1 MFLTNISID
10 YAFLSVGAIG
20 GEAVIG
26 KRSDDRFPLDQES
39 AMTSTTIHAASTM
52 QEVLAAYP
60 SAQRALFQRFHIGG
74 CNSCGYEP
82 GDLLAEVARSHKI
95 KNLDQVIEFIVQA
108 EQTDRRIQMSPV
120 EVAAALKSKLPP
132 RLVDV
137 RTREEWELAR
147 IQGATLNTEELAQ
160 EMMRLPR
167 DTPIVFHCH
176 LGQRSLDA
184 ASYFA
189 GHGFKNV
196 RSMTGGIDA
205 WSSEVDESVPRYEM
219 IPDSHSDAVT
229 LRTLRSVVSQ
239 EAGCRSKQ
247 TSKKNFDRRL

>member
-1 MFLTNISID
+1 MPATAKIT
-10 YAFLSVGAIG
+10 
-20 GEAVIG
+20 
-26 KRSDDRFPLDQES
+26 RR
-39 AMTSTTIHAASTM
+39 STM
-52 QEVLAAYP
+52 QEVLEAYP
-60 SAQRALFQRFHIGG
+60 TAQRALFQRFHIGG

-82 GDLLAEVARSHKI
+82 GDLLEEVASSHKI
-95 KNLDQVIEFIVQA
+95 KDVDKVIEFIERA
-108 EQTDRRIQMSPV
+108 EQADRRIQMSPV
-120 EVAAALKSKLPP
+120 DVAAALKSKLPP

-137 RTREEWELAR
+137 RTREEWALAR

-184 ASYFA
+184 ASYFT

-205 WSSEVDESVPRYEM
+205 WSSEVDESIPRYEM
-219 IPDSHSDAVT
+219 VPDPSSDAAT
-229 LRTLRSVVSQ
+229 LRPLRAVVSQ
-239 EAGCRSKQ
+239 QAGCRSKQ
-247 TSKKNFDRRL
+247 TSKKTFDRRL

>member
-1 MFLTNISID
+1 
-10 YAFLSVGAIG
+10 
-20 GEAVIG
+20 
-26 KRSDDRFPLDQES
+26 
-39 AMTSTTIHAASTM
+39 MTATTINAASTM

-82 GDLLAEVARSHKI
+82 GDLLGEIARSHKI
-95 KNLDQVIEFIVQA
+95 KDLNEVIEFIEQA

-120 EVAAALKSKLPP
+120 EVAAALQSNLPP

-147 IQGATLNTEELAQ
+147 IQCATLNTEELAQ
-160 EMMRLPR
+160 EMMRLPK

-205 WSSEVDESVPRYEM
+205 WSSEVDESILRYEM
-219 IPDSHSDAVT
+219 TPDPYSDGVT
-229 LRTLRSVVSQ
+229 LRPLRSVVSQ
-239 EAGCRSKQ
+239 QAGCRSKNA
-247 TSKKNFDRRL
+247 SKNTVESRLP